1 MISEAPIVIIWDSM
15 NSTQIRWQTWLIAEM
30 TVKDIDSSINFVDK
44 AAQGFE
50 RTDSNSES
58 FTVSKMLQ
66 RNHSWKEEPINGA
79 DFIVL
84 GNYGDF
90 PGRPVA

>member
-1 MISEAPIVIIWDSM
+1 MSKERFLEMESTPGEAAAMKIV
-15 NSTQIRWQTWLIAEM
+15 EM
-30 TVKDIDSSINFVDK
+30 ATKDLEHYINLVDK
-44 AAQGFE
+44 AMARFE

>member
-1 MISEAPIVIIWDSM
+1 MSKERFLEMESTPGEAAAMKIV
-15 NSTQIRWQTWLIAEM
+15 EM
-30 TVKDIDSSINFVDK
+30 ATKDLEHYINLVDK
-44 AAQGFE
+44 AMARFE
-50 RTDSNSES
+50 RIDSNSES